1 MFMEQL
7 FQWMASLTKA
17 EAIGYASLVCF
28 IMLFIPYASVAFK
41 ICKKIV
47 LWQKLKVSHFG
58 YTFYLDTIEELDNEN
73 DAVLKHESPDF
84 VIEGSKI
91 MLHWIVEGA
100 LWVKIYPGIGKVN
113 GNAAEL
119 LIHRNR
125 RHFILE
131 ARGIF
136 SKKQLQLEIP
146 LNKIKLLDVTE
157 LSEAKLITQ
166 VKQVKSFAFSDS
178 VLLNN
183 LFTKYIPSNF
193 LLSKL
198 RMHYTSSLIYK
209 TSDDLVESKL
219 NIKHRIELQKMVKKY
234 NFSTQ
239 KYNEINKIKPINF
252 KQL

>member
-1 MFMEQL
+1 MELL

-17 EAIGYASLVCF
+17 EAISYLCLVCF
-28 IMLFIPYASVAFK
+28 IMLFIPFASVCFK
-41 ICKKIV
+41 LCKKVV
-47 LWQKLKVSHFG
+47 LWQKLDVKHFG
-58 YTFYLDTIEELDNEN
+58 YSFYPDKIETIDKEN
-73 DAVLKHESPDF
+73 SAVLKNESPDF

-91 MLHWIVEGA
+91 MLHWLIDGA
-100 LWVKIYPGIGKVN
+100 LWVKLYPGIGKVN

-125 RHFILE
+125 RHFTIE

-146 LNKIKLLDVTE
+146 LDKIKLLDVTE
-157 LSEAKLITQ
+157 LSEAKIITQ

-183 LFTKYIPSNF
+183 YFTKSFPSNF

-198 RMHYTSSLIYK
+198 RMHYTSSLNYK
-209 TSDDLVESKL
+209 IADDLVENKL
-219 NIKHRIELQKMVKKY
+219 KTKQRIESQKVVKQH
-234 NFSTQ
+234 NFSTT
-239 KYNEINKIKPINF
+239 KYNKVYQLKPINF
-252 KQL
+252 KQS

>member
-1 MFMEQL
+1 MEQL

-17 EAIGYASLVCF
+17 EALGYACLVCF
-28 IMLFIPYASVAFK
+28 IMLFIPFSELFFK

-58 YTFYLDTIEELDNEN
+58 YTFYPDTIEELDNEKA
-73 DAVLKHESPDF
+73 AVLKHESPDF

-91 MLHWIVEGA
+91 MLYWIVEGA
-100 LWVKIYPGIGKVN
+100 LWVKLYPGIGKVN

-125 RHFILE
+125 RHFTLE
-131 ARGIF
+131 ARGVF

-146 LNKIKLLDVTE
+146 LDKIKLLDVTE
-157 LSEAKLITQ
+157 LSEAKIITQ
-166 VKQVKSFAFSDS
+166 VNQVKSFAFSDS
-178 VLLNN
+178 VLFNN
-183 LFTKYIPSNF
+183 YFTKSIPSNF

-198 RMHYTSSLIYK
+198 RMHYTSSLNYK
-209 TSDDLVESKL
+209 IADNLVENKI
-219 NIKHRIELQKMVKKY
+219 NTKQRIESQKVVKQY
-234 NFSTQ
+234 NFSTT
-239 KYNEINKIKPINF
+239 KYNKVYQLKPINF